1 MKKLLFPIAFLV
13 AAPALAQESDYGAR
27 QRGLVSLAQIFGELH
42 HVRRTCDPDRE
53 ADVWRNRMKRLID
66 LEEPSFEVR
75 EQMVGAFNDGYV
87 TAQARF
93 PSCDRDAEDYA
104 AARAYAG
111 EALVSNLTAPLYA
124 AERGEDA
131 ADVSVFRGNE

>member
-1 MKKLLFPIAFLV
+1 MKILSPLLFLAAASSAF
-13 AAPALAQESDYGAR
+13 AQDSDYGAR

-42 HVRRTCDPDRE
+42 HIRRTCDPDRE

-66 LEEPSFEVR
+66 LEEPSFDVR

-87 TAQARF
+87 SAQSRF
-93 PSCDRDAEDYA
+93 PYCDRDAEDYA

-111 EALVSNLTAPLYA
+111 EALVSNLTAPLYTID
-124 AERGEDA
+124 RGEDP
-131 ADVSVFRGNE
+131 ADVTVFRGIE